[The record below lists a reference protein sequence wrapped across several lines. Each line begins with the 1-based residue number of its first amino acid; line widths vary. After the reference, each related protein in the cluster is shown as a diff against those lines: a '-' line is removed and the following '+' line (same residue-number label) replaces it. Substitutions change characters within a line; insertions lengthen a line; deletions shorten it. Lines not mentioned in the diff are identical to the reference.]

1 MKPGKINIHEA
12 KTHLSRLVED
22 VANGNEVLIAK
33 GGRAMAR
40 LVPLGRDDSPRRL
53 GLLKGKLRI
62 ADDFDRAGCANVGSS
77 VELDLSVEHGQL
89 GSGRRVSGL
98 VPVDSGAPEPRHMR
112 SGHEVGEVGSG
123 HH

>member
-1 MKPGKINIHEA
+1 MKPGKVNIHEA

-40 LVPLGRDDSPRRL
+40 LVPLGRDDTPRRL

-62 ADDFDRAGCANVGSS
+62 ADEFDRSLEAVTP
-77 VELDLSVEHGQL
+77 L
-89 GSGRRVSGL
+89 
-98 VPVDSGAPEPRHMR
+98 
-112 SGHEVGEVGSG
+112 
-123 HH
+123 

>member
-1 MKPGKINIHEA
+1 VKPGKINIHEA

-53 GLLKGKLRI
+53 GLLKGKLKI
-62 ADDFDRAGCANVGSS
+62 ADEFDRSLEAVTP
-77 VELDLSVEHGQL
+77 L
-89 GSGRRVSGL
+89 
-98 VPVDSGAPEPRHMR
+98 
-112 SGHEVGEVGSG
+112 
-123 HH
+123 

>member
-62 ADDFDRAGCANVGSS
+62 ADDFDRSFEAATP
-77 VELDLSVEHGQL
+77 L
-89 GSGRRVSGL
+89 
-98 VPVDSGAPEPRHMR
+98 
-112 SGHEVGEVGSG
+112 
-123 HH
+123 

>member
-40 LVPLGRDDSPRRL
+40 LVPLGRDDSPRRI

-62 ADDFDRAGCANVGSS
+62 AEDFDRSLEAMTP
-77 VELDLSVEHGQL
+77 L
-89 GSGRRVSGL
+89 
-98 VPVDSGAPEPRHMR
+98 
-112 SGHEVGEVGSG
+112 
-123 HH
+123 